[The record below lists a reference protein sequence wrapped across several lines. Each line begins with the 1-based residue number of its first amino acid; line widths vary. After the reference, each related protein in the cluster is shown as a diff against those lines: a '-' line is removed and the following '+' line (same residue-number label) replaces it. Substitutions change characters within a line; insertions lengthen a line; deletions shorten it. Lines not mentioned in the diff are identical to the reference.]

1 MRKGKSV
8 TISLAICLLI
18 TVFLAV
24 SLCACN
30 ITTDSPQTPQAQKA
44 TSFVCIDVN
53 PSIELVLDQ
62 NNVVMSATGANKD
75 GKVLLFEENGIVD
88 AELDVAVSNI
98 ASLALKYGFVEDG
111 SNVNVE
117 VSSSTE
123 QNGIFERIGDKFSA
137 ALKKA
142 DPQINVSFSTACD
155 YVLQSE
161 LEKLKADNPDTK
173 IQNLDVSTYRAVKKA
188 MQNGVSLEEATD
200 MSFDALLEKI
210 TDAQSDLESQLDESY
225 QYAVNRAQY
234 VFDNAKRTAENSVY
248 VKYYS
253 QKLVSTFTT
262 NPFDAISLAKQTK
275 QTLYATKYA
284 LASASKL
291 ALEFYDECTT
301 IAIENPTYEFSA
313 DDLGELSAL
322 FGDKTDLFKEKFT
335 DPNGFVVVSKADFD
349 SFANTVYRN
358 ADDSARASFDQAYK
372 KATGTLSASIVY
384 DEESVSLAKSKISS
398 LADSVKTS
406 LDQAKTLLNSIPS
419 LSADFDLDKLVEDYI
434 PSQDDCK
441 DLSTLK
447 QAIEN
452 FGKKADD
459 AFVGMNVS
467 DEDAAAIKDM
477 LAQSD
482 IVKLIDDAR
491 ATLDEALEQAKTDA
505 RNYLLS
511 LKSARLA

>member
-1 MRKGKSV
+1 
-8 TISLAICLLI
+8 
-18 TVFLAV
+18 
-24 SLCACN
+24 
-30 ITTDSPQTPQAQKA
+30 
-44 TSFVCIDVN
+44 
-53 PSIELVLDQ
+53 
-62 NNVVMSATGANKD
+62 
-75 GKVLLFEENGIVD
+75 
-88 AELDVAVSNI
+88 
-98 ASLALKYGFVEDG
+98 
-111 SNVNVE
+111 
-117 VSSSTE
+117 
-123 QNGIFERIGDKFSA
+123 
-137 ALKKA
+137 
-142 DPQINVSFSTACD
+142 
-155 YVLQSE
+155 
-161 LEKLKADNPDTK
+161 
-173 IQNLDVSTYRAVKKA
+173 
-188 MQNGVSLEEATD
+188 

-459 AFVGMNVS
+459 AFAGMNVS

>member
-98 ASLALKYGFVEDG
+98 ASLALKYGYVEDG

-123 QNGIFERIGDKFSA
+123 QNGIFKRIGDKFSA

-161 LEKLKADNPDTK
+161 LKKLKADSPDTK
-173 IQNLDVSTYRAVKKA
+173 IQNLDVATYRAVKKA

-372 KATGTLSASIVY
+372 KATGTLSASIVC

-419 LSADFDLDKLVEDYI
+419 SSADFDLDKLVEAYI

-447 QAIEN
+447 QAIEI

-459 AFVGMNVS
+459 PRAGM
-467 DEDAAAIKDM
+467 DGCDQDAAALKDM